1 MTTFKYEA
9 LSASGGKVNGS
20 IEAYDKLDAI
30 AKIRENGETVIK
42 ISEQKGMGILSME
55 IGGGKIKL
63 SALSLL
69 CSQFAIILGAGLPL
83 VRAVE
88 LVANQ
93 TADKTLRTLLLNV
106 AGDVSAGH
114 SLADSFEDRGPTL
127 PTTFVETIRAGEKSG
142 NLENSFARLEK
153 YYDKTSKTRSK
164 VKSALTYPALIL
176 VIAVAVI
183 IIIMTVA
190 VPMFKE
196 TFEDLGGELPM
207 VTQILIAASDFF
219 TKYIIIII
227 AIVAAL
233 ILAYKL
239 YGRTESGKVNLA
251 KFKLKIP
258 VLGKINR
265 LSCAS
270 NFANTMTTMMGSGLT
285 VVNALNITSRV
296 ITNYV
301 VGRSVKEM
309 VVDIE
314 SGRRLGDA
322 MRKSPYFP
330 ELLTEMTA
338 VGEETGS
345 IESTLLIVGEYFDNE
360 VATATERAL
369 SLLEPLIIVVLAVFV
384 CFVLLAIYLP
394 MFSMYDSVGG

>member
-9 LSASGGKVNGS
+9 LSASGAKVNGS

-42 ISEQKGMGILSME
+42 ISEQKGMGILSMD

-63 SALSLL
+63 PALSLL
-69 CSQFAIILGAGLPL
+69 CSQFSIILSSGLPL

-93 TADKTLRTLLLNV
+93 TTDKTLRQLLYSV

-127 PTTFVETIRAGEKSG
+127 PTTFIETVRAGEKSG

-153 YYDKTSKTRSK
+153 YYDKASKTRGK

-176 VIAVAVI
+176 VVAIVVI
-183 IIIMTVA
+183 IIIMVVA
-190 VPMFKE
+190 VPMFKQ
-196 TFEDLGGELPM
+196 TFEDLGGELPL
-207 VTQILIAASDFF
+207 VTRILIGASDFF
-219 TKYIIIII
+219 SQYIIIII
-227 AIVAAL
+227 AVVAAV
-233 ILAYKL
+233 ILFYKL

-251 KFKLKIP
+251 KFKLKMP

-270 NFANTMTTMMGSGLT
+270 TFANTMTTMMGSGLT
-285 VVNALNITSRV
+285 VVNALSITGRV
-296 ITNYV
+296 INNYV
-301 VGRSVKEM
+301 VGRAVQGM

-322 MRKSPYFP
+322 MRRVPYFP

-345 IESTLLIVGEYFDNE
+345 IESTLLVIGEYFDNE

-369 SLLEPLIIVVLAVFV
+369 SLLEPMIIVVLAVFV

-394 MFSMYDSVGG
+394 MFSMYDSVG

>member
-9 LSASGGKVNGS
+9 LSASGGHVNGS

-30 AKIRENGETVIK
+30 AKIRENGDTVIK
-42 ISEQKGMGILSME
+42 ISEQKNLGILSMD
-55 IGGGKIKL
+55 IGGGKIKMSNL
-63 SALSLL
+63 ALL
-69 CSQFAIILGAGLPL
+69 CSQFSIILGAGLPL

-93 TADKTLRTLLLNV
+93 TEDKTLRTLLHSV

-127 PTTFVETIRAGEKSG
+127 PTTFIETVRAGEKSG

-153 YYDKTSKTRSK
+153 YYDKTSKTRGK
-164 VKSALTYPALIL
+164 VKSAMAYPAMIM
-176 VIAVAVI
+176 VVAVVVI
-183 IIIMTVA
+183 IIIMVVA
-190 VPMFKE
+190 VPMFKQ

-207 VTQILIAASDFF
+207 VTQILIACSDFF
-219 TKYIIIII
+219 AQYIIVLI
-227 AIVAAL
+227 AAVAAL
-233 ILAYKL
+233 VLAYKL

-251 KFKLKIP
+251 KFKLKMP

-270 NFANTMTTMMGSGLT
+270 NFANTMTTMMASGLS
-285 VVNALNITSRV
+285 VISALSITSRV

-301 VGRSVKEM
+301 VSRSVQEM

-322 MRKSPYFP
+322 MRKVPYFP
-330 ELLTEMTA
+330 DLLVEMTS

-345 IESTLLIVGEYFDNE
+345 IESTLIIIGDYFDNE

-369 SLLEPLIIVVLAVFV
+369 SLLEPMIIVVLAVFV

-394 MFSMYDSVGG
+394 MFSMYDSVG